1 MHAPLIALLLL
12 ACLTLN
18 TNAEKLDKFTFQPP
32 FDETDLDGTRLV
44 GDASIWKVSG
54 ATVVNKNFIRLTPDR
69 QSKKG
74 AIWSRQALRVPDFSA
89 ILQFRISGQGKT
101 FFGDGVALWIT
112 QHGYHVD
119 GIVHGSTEHFV
130 GLGVVFDTFKNTERL
145 QSHRDV
151 TVLINDGTKTYELM
165 TEDVLGCSAKVRYHA
180 ERADF
185 SVTQSSRAKVVVKG
199 KSLQVLID
207 ADNSG
212 TWTPCVE
219 VPDLGLPVDWTLK
232 AYLGL
237 SATTGALADNHDI
250 ISLKSFSD
258 SAVMEAAEAAE
269 TSEIFLLPLDL
280 PADDKMGKL
289 ATEVNKA
296 LEQLQTLDHH
306 LEHEL
311 AAVQDHI
318 KNLLGKMA
326 AREDRAED
334 RIADLEGMV
343 KKEVDGSLES
353 RLTALESQMHGNV
366 ERKMS
371 NIEDSLDRKMTRLES
386 QAEGL
391 GRQNAGSWKIPFLIL
406 ALLLVLGGV
415 GLYLFYEKMRKMH
428 LL

>member
-250 ISLKSFSD
+250 ISLKASD
-258 SAVMEAAEAAE
+258 
-269 TSEIFLLPLDL
+269 
-280 PADDKMGKL
+280 
-289 ATEVNKA
+289 EVNKA